1 VAFQSGPTEDNKN
14 SGEIIEIS
22 IVSQFLTDIADGK
35 HDGIPSLGITVQKLE
50 NPDFKLKLGMEEKY
64 SGVLVINVDP
74 ESPAR
79 GLLKPGDVILSI
91 NRQEVDGDKKI
102 ELSKGIRTYFTYA
115 IQTKQIG
122 DIVTIKILRNSRIMR
137 KRITLSKQ
145 MQFDKLVPRLKY
157 STEPT
162 YFILGGL
169 VFQPLTMNY
178 LRTYGKDWGSDA
190 PSYLLNYFA
199 HGKRTYN
206 RKEIIVLTQVL
217 SDEINVGYDALEDSV
232 ISYVNNKQIST
243 MKDLVQAFEEYKGRY
258 HTIID
263 ERGYKI
269 VLDRKKVNRR
279 GNKILKK
286 YGIDADRSRD
296 LE

>member
-1 VAFQSGPTEDNKN
+1 
-14 SGEIIEIS
+14 
-22 IVSQFLTDIADGK
+22 
-35 HDGIPSLGITVQKLE
+35 
-50 NPDFKLKLGMEEKY
+50 MEEKY